1 MCLFVNRSEGH
12 IIDAREGSRYTH
24 DMVYHVGIIGGGRM
38 GTHHAR
44 AYTLNPGTEVVAV
57 ADTDEE
63 NRELFAGRFEAQ
75 PYPSFEKMLAAE
87 SLDIVGVI
95 LPVKANAEAVLAA
108 AESGAKAVFC
118 EKPMTARLADA
129 DAMVEA
135 CERNNAAF
143 AAGVIPRNYPE
154 YWKARDMVVAG
165 DLGEITGINV
175 YDPNGQGGC
184 HGINLALMFAQDA
197 QVEWA
202 VGSVGA
208 DAHSDEDGDGALQ
221 GLGGYFQFT
230 SGIEVFCHT
239 AAGVRTRAS
248 ESGQGIEVV
257 GTQGLIWND
266 FHGLH
271 IAKAPA
277 DYEPGT
283 RAQLTEIEGAFEDT
297 RNLTDRGYDA
307 DGWRLPTPG
316 MMASV
321 QALVDALDA
330 SQTPR
335 MSTGQ
340 SLRQSLEICIALR
353 ESARWD
359 HAPVPLPLE
368 DRSLVMY
375 PVPSRWNFKKEIHG
389 RESYM
394 QQLAGWTR
402 EA

>member
-1 MCLFVNRSEGH
+1 
-12 IIDAREGSRYTH
+12 
-24 DMVYHVGIIGGGRM
+24 MVYRVGIIGGGRM

-44 AYTLNPGTEVVAV
+44 AYTLNPSTTVVAV
-57 ADTDEE
+57 ADTDAE

-75 PYPSFEKMLAAE
+75 PYSSFEQMLAAE

-95 LPVKANAEAVLAA
+95 LPVKAHAEAVVAA
-108 AESGAKAVFC
+108 AESGARAVVC
-118 EKPMTARLADA
+118 EKPMTASLADA
-129 DAMVEA
+129 DSMVEA
-135 CERNNAAF
+135 CERNSAAF

-165 DLGEITGINV
+165 EIGEITGVNV

-197 QVEWA
+197 AVEWA
-202 VGSVGA
+202 VGSTGA
-208 DAHSDEDGDGALQ
+208 APHSDEDGDGALQ
-221 GLGGYFQFT
+221 GLGGYFRFT
-230 SGIEVFCHT
+230 SGVEVFCHT
-239 AAGVRTRAS
+239 SAGVRTRAG
-248 ESGQGIEVV
+248 ESGQGIEVI

-271 IAKAPA
+271 VAKAQA

-283 RAQLTEIEGAFEDT
+283 RAQVTEIEGAFEDT
-297 RNLTDRGYDA
+297 RNLTDRGYEA
-307 DGWRLPTPG
+307 DGWRFPTPG

-321 QALVDALDA
+321 QALVDALDGG
-330 SQTPR
+330 QTPR

-340 SLRQSLEICIALR
+340 SLHQALEICIALR
-353 ESARWD
+353 ESARRD
-359 HAPVPLPLE
+359 HAPVRLPLE

-394 QQLAGWTR
+394 QELAVWTR
-402 EA
+402 DA